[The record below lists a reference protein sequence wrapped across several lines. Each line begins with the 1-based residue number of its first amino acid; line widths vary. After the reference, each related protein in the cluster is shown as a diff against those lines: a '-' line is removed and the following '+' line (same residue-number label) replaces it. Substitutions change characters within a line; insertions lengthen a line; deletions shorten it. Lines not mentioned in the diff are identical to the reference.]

1 MTAAI
6 EDWLARLSDP
16 DGVPVQSLPAL
27 LPGQIDPLVD
37 LSVRHNVHLAVL
49 RNLIDL
55 TKAGTLQFSGSAQ
68 GEFATPVTLLQSLR
82 DRRFAEVASNTV
94 IANAAREVMAA
105 MDGLPL
111 ALVKGLDFA
120 ENAYK
125 GVDSRKFSDVDLLID
140 PSCETEVNAR
150 LADLGYVL
158 FEPKGKKIEQSER
171 QWTRRGAN
179 TGLSLVEIHTDLV
192 HDPKLRRKMTLTHD
206 LYASPDKGGVTNAA
220 RLLVAAVHGA
230 ASHLFGRLQYV
241 VDGMMIA
248 RAGIDPAELRARTE
262 ETGALLPLATMLR
275 LAVQIYGCD
284 ACATILATLG
294 RTPFQRLDRLLI
306 TPTMVL
312 AAKNRDRW
320 RYLPQ
325 RHLYRMMLAKH

>member
-1 MTAAI
+1 MTKGL
-6 EDWLARLSDP
+6 ESWLARLSDP
-16 DGVPVQSLPAL
+16 DGISEQPLPAL
-27 LPGQIDPLVD
+27 APDQIDPLID
-37 LSVRHNVHLAVL
+37 LSIRHNVHLAVL

-55 TKAGTLQFSGSAQ
+55 TKTGTLQFSASSQ
-68 GEFATPVTLLQSLR
+68 GDTAKPAARLQHMR

-94 IANAAREVMAA
+94 IANAAREVMAN

-125 GVDSRKFSDVDLLID
+125 GIDTRKFSDVDLLID
-140 PSCETEVNAR
+140 ASCEAEVNAR
-150 LADLGYVL
+150 LTALGYVL

-171 QWTRRGAN
+171 QWTRRSAN

-192 HDPKLRRKMTLTHD
+192 HDPKLRRKMTLTYD
-206 LYASPDKGGVTNAA
+206 LYASPDKGGVSNAA

-248 RAGIDPAELRARTE
+248 RAGVNANELRARTE

-275 LAVQIYGCD
+275 LAVEIYGCE
-284 ACATILATLG
+284 ASATVLAGLG
-294 RTPFQRLDRLLI
+294 KTPAARLDRLLI
-306 TPTMVL
+306 SPSMVL

-325 RHLYRMMLAKH
+325 RHLYRMLLTRH